1 MRTPQIKAP
10 VVAKTM
16 KLAREEAGYADIE
29 SAVASISYLRNL
41 ADGKKTLQSWEA
53 GEDQPTVS
61 AATEL
66 AKGYSMPMPWFYLKT
81 EILRENLPDIYSI
94 TDFRAG
100 REHRNTPELIRYLRE
115 VRASQHMLSEVL
127 EDEDVPDLSWIGR
140 WKGKPSDEIAKALL
154 ELVWQRDSPQ
164 TELNKWIERVEE
176 RLGVAVL
183 QPRPHHTRSIEHQ
196 ISGLALEDD
205 TVPIIVLNTNDT
217 PKRRLFTLLHEIAHL
232 MIKEPGIS
240 KINYESGEPVPQ
252 DQTAERLCN
261 AVAAQALMPEKMF
274 MESWQKNGE
283 QQEQENIEKL
293 NKSTGASLSACAV
306 RAYHLKL
313 VDKNKMKELV
323 AGYLRSYTEKGER
336 EKANLEQR
344 IKEGKSSDRGL
355 SQAQIALD
363 RVGPR
368 MTLKSL
374 LAYDEG
380 RLSARDLYDVFG
392 VKLKHLAKIAD
403 KVKYTLVHWH
413 PPPKK
418 TDRAGV

>member
-1 MRTPQIKAP
+1 MESSQIKAP

-16 KLAREEAGYADIE
+16 KLAREEAGYMNIE
-29 SAVASISYLRNL
+29 NAVTSIPYLGNL
-41 ADGKKTLQSWEA
+41 ANGKKTLQSWEA

-66 AKGYSMPMPWFYLKT
+66 AKGYSMPMPWFYLKP
-81 EILRENLPDIYSI
+81 EILRENLPDIHSI

-100 REHRNTPELIRYLRE
+100 KEHRNTPELIRYLRE
-115 VRASQHMLSEVL
+115 VRASQHMLRSVI
-127 EDEDVPDLSWIGR
+127 DDDDVIDLSWIGK
-140 WKGKPSDEIAKALL
+140 WKGKTSDEIAKALL
-154 ELVWQRDSPQ
+154 ELVWQKDSPQ
-164 TELNKWIERVEE
+164 TELNKWIEKAEE
-176 RLGVAVL
+176 RLAVAVL

-232 MIKEPGIS
+232 MVKEPGIS

-252 DQTAERLCN
+252 DQRVESLCN
-261 AVAAQALMPEKMF
+261 TVAAQALMPKKMF
-274 MESWQKNGE
+274 MDSWHKIGE
-283 QQEQENIEKL
+283 KQEEDNIEKL
-293 NKSTGASLSACAV
+293 SKLTGASLSACVV
-306 RAYHLKL
+306 RAYHLRL
-313 VDKNKMKELV
+313 IDENKMKELV
-323 AGYLRSYTEKGER
+323 AGYLRSYTEKRER

-374 LAYDEG
+374 LAYDER
-380 RLSARDLYDVFG
+380 RLSVRDLYDVFG
-392 VKLKHLAKIAD
+392 VRLKYLPNIAD
-403 KVKYTLVHWH
+403 KVKYTLVRWH
-413 PPPKK
+413 PLPEKK
-418 TDRAGV
+418 ANT